1 MDLNCV
7 VLSRPYTKGPIP
19 KCKLTVRGW
28 IANAAARLS
37 GRRGSVTQQ
46 AQQAGC
52 SRQTVYDHAQKVEA
66 AVEAVHGGGATHEE
80 KDREIAAL
88 RRENNQLWEWLFQT
102 IECPLGKQLRF
113 AVTALAM
120 GLSLNQVLALLTI
133 LLGTKACPSRSTV
146 HRWTQVAGTAAGRVL
161 KRLDGCCKG
170 LVLVGCLDEI
180 FFHRKPV
187 LVGVDPKSMMWFL
200 GKKADNCQGSTWFA
214 ELQPWTSLGYVTSD
228 AGTGLQAGI
237 ARMQQHRL
245 DTNQVPLEKG
255 LDVFHTKQEARR
267 VLSMMWNKVER
278 LWEQAEAASRAAE
291 QARRQ
296 DQDARGATH
305 RERLAWDKASQA
317 FQEYEQAEAGWKQAA
332 PAFNVF
338 GPDGQLNDRSWAQEQ
353 VALALPRL
361 SGPEWSKVRGFL
373 QAKES
378 FTFLDRLHSQLGQLS
393 MPEGVRD
400 ALVRLWWLRRQ
411 RPRKLSETA
420 TASREHVLYA
430 VQLVLCQKLDANW
443 RELYRQVAGVLGQ
456 TVRASS
462 AVECMNSVLRMHQSR
477 HRTLTPGMLDLKRLY
492 WNCRVFLGGKRK
504 GRCPYEHIGLK
515 LPSYD
520 FWSLLQEEMGPAFAE
535 AKAKAKAKTKAVA
548 A

>member
-1 MDLNCV
+1 M
-7 VLSRPYTKGPIP
+7 
-19 KCKLTVRGW
+19 CKLPFRGW
-28 IANAAARLS
+28 IANAAARFNGS
-37 GRRGSVTQQ
+37 RGSVTTQ
-46 AQQAGC
+46 AQQANC

-66 AVEAVHGGGATHEE
+66 AVEAQHGGGPTSEE
-80 KDREIAAL
+80 LIRENAAL
-88 RRENNQLWEWLFQT
+88 RRELAQVWEWLFQT
-102 IECPLGKQLRF
+102 IDFPLVKQQAF

-120 GLSLNQVLALLTI
+120 GLSHNQIVVLLMI
-133 LLGTKACPSRSTV
+133 LLGAKACPSRTTV
-146 HRWTQVAGTAAGRVL
+146 HRWIQAAGKAAGVVL
-161 KRLDGCCKG
+161 KRLDGYCKG
-170 LVLVGCLDEI
+170 LVLIGCLDEI

-200 GKKADNCQGSTWFA
+200 GKKADHCQGSTWFA
-214 ELQPWTSLGYVTSD
+214 ALQPWTSLGYVTSD
-228 AGTGLQAGI
+228 AGSGLQSGI
-237 ARMQQHRL
+237 AQMQQHRL

-267 VLSMMWNKVER
+267 VLSTLWNKVER
-278 LWEQAEAASRAAE
+278 LWEQAEAASRAVE

-296 DQDARGATH
+296 GQDARGATH
-305 RERLAWDKASQA
+305 RERLAWDKVSQA
-317 FQEYEQAEAGWKQAA
+317 FQEYEQGEAGWKRAE

-338 GPDGQLNDRSWAQEQ
+338 RPDGQLNDRSWAQEQ
-353 VALALPRL
+353 VALALPQL
-361 SGPEWSKVRGFL
+361 SGPQWSKVRGFL

-378 FTFLDRLHSQLGQLS
+378 FTFLDRMQSQLGQLPV
-393 MPEGVRD
+393 PEAVRD

-420 TASREHVLYA
+420 KASREHVLYV
-430 VQLVLCQKLDANW
+430 VQLVLCQKLDPNW
-443 RELYRQVAGVLGQ
+443 RQLYRLVAAVLGQ

-520 FWSLLQEEMGPAFAE
+520 FWSLLQDEMGPAFAE